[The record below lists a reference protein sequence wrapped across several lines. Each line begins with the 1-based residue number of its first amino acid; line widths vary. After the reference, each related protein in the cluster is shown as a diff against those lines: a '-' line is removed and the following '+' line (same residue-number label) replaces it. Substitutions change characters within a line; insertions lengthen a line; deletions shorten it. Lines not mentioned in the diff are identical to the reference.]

1 LSSPEARRAFEIEQ
15 EPPSLRARYG
25 FDPDHPRDKEARQ
38 FGGIPHFGQCLLL
51 ARRLV
56 EAGVRAVT
64 ICSGARFDQTW
75 DTHRQNFGLLKQSIL
90 PYFDRAFSALLEDL
104 HARGLLEDTLVVA
117 MGEFGRTPRVGQVTS
132 DAGADRAGRDH
143 WPHCYSL
150 LLAGGGIPGGTI
162 FGASDKSGAYPARD
176 AVTPADVAATIY
188 RLMGIPL
195 ATKLFDPGQNREV
208 ELATGLPIREIAG

>member
-1 LSSPEARRAFEIEQ
+1 
-15 EPPSLRARYG
+15 
-25 FDPDHPRDKEARQ
+25 
-38 FGGIPHFGQCLLL
+38 
-51 ARRLV
+51 
-56 EAGVRAVT
+56 
-64 ICSGARFDQTW
+64 
-75 DTHRQNFGLLKQSIL
+75 
-90 PYFDRAFSALLEDL
+90 
-104 HARGLLEDTLVVA
+104 
-117 MGEFGRTPRVGQVTS
+117 
-132 DAGADRAGRDH
+132 
-143 WPHCYSL
+143 